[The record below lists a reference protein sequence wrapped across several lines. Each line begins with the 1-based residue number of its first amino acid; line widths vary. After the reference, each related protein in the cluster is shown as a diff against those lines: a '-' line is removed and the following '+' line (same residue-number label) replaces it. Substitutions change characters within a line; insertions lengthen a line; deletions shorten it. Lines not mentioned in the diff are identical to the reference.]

1 MDKDKKKRG
10 GRAYLN
16 DFERDLTGRYHYRGK
31 MYHYRG
37 TLPRQRV
44 LGLLWAGARRGP
56 GAASGGGMPGRTGTG
71 TLLLCAAALCGG
83 LCGQCLGLLGA
94 GPPDRPGET
103 LYGSMCTRRRW
114 PNCPCCSMLTAVFS
128 AAAALMCLVHI
139 LLNGA
144 SWQRVVFI
152 LLAVTATGVQVAL
165 RRFLGVFSWE
175 CGNEGQMSA
184 NEKQ

>member
-10 GRAYLN
+10 GRGYLN

-44 LGLLWAGARRGP
+44 LGLLWAGA
-56 GAASGGGMPGRTGTG
+56 AVAQV
-71 TLLLCAAALCGG
+71 LLLAAGCLDGQGLRRCFYVLLPYVAAFVANVSVCWALGRLTAGG
-83 LCGQCLGLLGA
+83 DPLREYVYQASVAKL
-94 GPPDRPGET
+94 PMR
-103 LYGSMCTRRRW
+103 
-114 PNCPCCSMLTAVFS
+114 SMLTAVFS

-144 SWQRVVFI
+144 AALSAHTQGREGSVCRKRSDRR
-152 LLAVTATGVQVAL
+152 ASARGGYTAPSSSTTPAA
-165 RRFLGVFSWE
+165 
-175 CGNEGQMSA
+175 SA
-184 NEKQ
+184 

>member
-44 LGLLWAGARRGP
+44 LGLLWAGA
-56 GAASGGGMPGRTGTG
+56 AVAQV
-71 TLLLCAAALCGG
+71 LLLAAGCLDGQGLGRCFYVLLPYVAAFVANVSVCWALGRLTAGG
-83 LCGQCLGLLGA
+83 DPLREYVYQASVAKL
-94 GPPDRPGET
+94 PMR
-103 LYGSMCTRRRW
+103 SMF
-114 PNCPCCSMLTAVFS
+114 TAVFS

-152 LLAVTATGVQVAL
+152 LLAVTAAGVQVAL
-165 RRFLGVFSWE
+165 RRFLGAFSWE
-175 CGNEGQMSA
+175 CGDEGQMSA
-184 NEKQ
+184 NEKR